1 MLVKIGGEME
11 LPKGACL
18 REFYYRGLYC
28 ETSEELLDYIKDNK
42 WYFDKMP
49 PKVQEQFR
57 AIYRDLKEKEN
68 RK

>member
-28 ETSEELLDYIKDNK
+28 ETSGELLDYIKDNK

-57 AIYRDLKEKEN
+57 YIYRDLKEKEN